1 MNNWQKKGLIYKQN
15 NELLW
20 AKSHAQIPT
29 IDVINQKTLRIFF
42 STRDE
47 LNRSHTTYIDVSA
60 ENPKEILYLHQR
72 PLLELGFPGT
82 FDDCGIMPSSI
93 VTYKGIKYL
102 YYIGWNVRNTVPY
115 HNAIGLAIS
124 EDNGLS
130 FNKLFTGPIMDRTS
144 LEPYFCGTAC
154 VKIEN
159 GIWRNWYLSCTKWI
173 QVNGKAEPLYNLKYA
188 ESLDGI
194 NWKREGVIAIDFKN
208 EDEGGLARASVVK
221 DGKIYKMWY
230 CYRGHTDYR
239 MTKNQSY
246 RIGYAESLD
255 GIVWTRMDDINV
267 IEPSDEGWDSEM
279 VAYPEI
285 VDIENRRLMFYN
297 GNGFGQSGFGYAEI
311 NL

>member
-1 MNNWQKKGLIYKQN
+1 MNNWQKKGLIYKPN
-15 NELLW
+15 NELTW

-29 IDVINQKTLRIFF
+29 VDVINQGTLRIFF

-47 LNRSHTTYIDVSA
+47 SNRSHTTYMDVGA

-72 PLLELGFPGT
+72 PLLELGLPGT

-115 HNAIGLAIS
+115 HNAIGLAVS
-124 EDNGLS
+124 EDNGLT

-239 MTKNQSY
+239 MSKIQSY

-255 GIVWTRMDDINV
+255 GIVWKRMDDVNV

-285 VDIENRRLMFYN
+285 VDIDNKRLMFYN

>member
-1 MNNWQKKGLIYKQN
+1 MNNWQKKGLIYRPN
-15 NELLW
+15 NGLSW

-29 IDVINQKTLRIFF
+29 VDLVEKKILRIFF

-47 LNRSHTTYIDVSA
+47 SNRSHITYMDVDS
-60 ENPKEILYLHQR
+60 ENPQQIFYLHQQ
-72 PLLELGFPGT
+72 PLLKLGLTGT
-82 FDDCGIMPSSI
+82 FDDCGIMPTSI
-93 VTYKGIKYL
+93 VTYKGLKYL

-124 EDNGLS
+124 EDNGLT
-130 FNKLFTGPIMDRTS
+130 FNKLFTGPIMDRNT
-144 LEPYFCGTAC
+144 LDPYFCGTAC

-159 GIWRNWYLSCTKWI
+159 SIWRNWYLSCTKWI
-173 QVNGKAEPLYNLKYA
+173 QVNGKSEPLYNLKYA

-194 NWKREGVIAIDFKN
+194 NWKREGIIAIDLKN
-208 EDEGGLARASVVK
+208 EAEGGIARASVIK
-221 DGKIYKMWY
+221 DDEIYKMWY

-239 MTKNQSY
+239 VNKNQSY

-255 GIVWTRMDDINV
+255 GIIWKRMDNV
-267 IEPSDEGWDSEM
+267 NIIEPSEDGWDSEM
-279 VAYPEI
+279 VAYPEVI
-285 VDIENRRLMFYN
+285 DIDNRRLMFYN